1 MSESVKF
8 TEEEVKSIKEVRET
22 YFAIQN
28 TIGQL
33 GVSRIRLDQES
44 EALNNA
50 EDNLKNTY
58 VENQQKEK
66 SIIDE
71 ITKKYGDGQFNL
83 ETESFIPNKTDKTDK
98 K

>member
-33 GVSRIRLDQES
+33 GVSRIRLNQES
-44 EALNNA
+44 EALDNA
-50 EDNLKNTY
+50 EDNLKSTY
-58 VENQQKEK
+58 IENQQKEK

-71 ITKKYGDGQFNL
+71 ISKKYGDGQFNL
-83 ETESFIPNKTDKTDK
+83 ETESFIPSKKDENSDK
-98 K
+98 

>member
-1 MSESVKF
+1 MAEEVKF

-83 ETESFIPNKTDKTDK
+83 ETESFIPNKTDKK
-98 K
+98 